1 MPFNYTCV
9 WTCGGIILGK
19 TLKDMGKSMSDVWP
33 TELRVSKD
41 RHHLLVTFDNGASFD
56 LPAEML
62 RVLSPSAE
70 VQGHGP
76 GQKVTVPGKRNV
88 GIMSMT
94 PTGNYA
100 VRIGFDD
107 MHDTGIFTWSYLLE
121 LGEKGQELFA
131 AYEAE
136 LKEKGLSRDPVGKPH

>member
-1 MPFNYTCV
+1 MTEP
-9 WTCGGIILGK
+9 
-19 TLKDMGKSMSDVWP
+19 WP

-41 RHHLLVTFDNGASFD
+41 RQHLLVSFDDGRRFD

-76 GQKVTVPGKRNV
+76 GQKLTVPGKRNV
-88 GIMSMT
+88 AIIAAT

-107 MHDTGIFTWSYLLE
+107 MHDTGIFTWKYLYE
-121 LGEKGQELFA
+121 LGERGTDLFA
-131 AYEAE
+131 DYERE
-136 LKEKGLSRDPVGKPH
+136 LAEKGMSRDHSEKPR

>member
-1 MPFNYTCV
+1 
-9 WTCGGIILGK
+9 
-19 TLKDMGKSMSDVWP
+19 MSDLWP

-41 RHHLLVTFDNGASFD
+41 RQRLVVTFNDGASFD
-56 LPAEML
+56 LSAELL

-88 GIMSMT
+88 AIISMT

-107 MHDTGIFTWSYLLE
+107 FHDTGIYTWSYLRE
-121 LGEKGQELFA
+121 LGEKGAELFA
-131 AYEAE
+131 GYERE
-136 LKEKGLSRDPVGKPH
+136 LAEKGMSRDISEKPR

>member
-1 MPFNYTCV
+1 
-9 WTCGGIILGK
+9 
-19 TLKDMGKSMSDVWP
+19 MSDLWP
-33 TELRVSKD
+33 TELRVTKD
-41 RHHLLVTFDNGASFD
+41 RQRLVVTFNDGASFD
-56 LPAEML
+56 LSAELL

-88 GIMSMT
+88 AIISVA

-107 MHDTGIFTWSYLLE
+107 FHDTGIYTWSYLRE
-121 LGEKGQELFA
+121 LREKGTDLFA
-131 AYEAE
+131 DYERA
-136 LKEKGLSRDPVGKPH
+136 LADKGMSRDISEKPR

>member
-1 MPFNYTCV
+1 
-9 WTCGGIILGK
+9 
-19 TLKDMGKSMSDVWP
+19 MSDVWP
-33 TELRVSKD
+33 QEIRVSPD
-41 RHHLLVTFDNGASFD
+41 RRLLKLVFDNGESIA

-76 GQKVTVPGKRNV
+76 GQKITVPGKRNV
-88 GIMSMT
+88 TIAKLI

-107 MHDTGIFTWSYLLE
+107 GHDTGIFTWTYLRE
-121 LGEKGQELFA
+121 LGQKG
-131 AYEAE
+131 EAMFGDYLADLE
-136 LKEKGLSRDPVGKPH
+136 TKGLSRDR

>member
-1 MPFNYTCV
+1 
-9 WTCGGIILGK
+9 
-19 TLKDMGKSMSDVWP
+19 MSDIWP
-33 TELRVSKD
+33 TELKVTKD
-41 RHHLLVTFDNGASFD
+41 RQQLVITFNNGESFT
-56 LPAEML
+56 LSAEML

-88 GIMSMT
+88 AIISMT

-107 MHDTGIFTWSYLLE
+107 MHDTGIFTWSYLRE
-121 LGEKGQELFA
+121 LGERGEELFA
-131 AYEAE
+131 AYENE
-136 LKEKGLSRDPVGKPH
+136 LREKGMTRDTSEKPR

>member
-1 MPFNYTCV
+1 
-9 WTCGGIILGK
+9 
-19 TLKDMGKSMSDVWP
+19 MSDLWP

-41 RHHLLVTFDNGASFD
+41 RRSLTITFNDGVGFAI
-56 LPAEML
+56 PAETM

-76 GQKVTVPGKRNV
+76 GQKVTVPGKRLV
-88 GIMSMT
+88 GIASAT

-107 MHDTGIFTWSYLLE
+107 GHDTGIFTWAYLRE
-121 LGEKGQELFA
+121 LGEQGQELFA
-131 AYEAE
+131 AYERE
-136 LKEKGLSRDPVGKPH
+136 LAEKGLTRDPPGVRR

>member
-1 MPFNYTCV
+1 M
-9 WTCGGIILGK
+9 
-19 TLKDMGKSMSDVWP
+19 DMIDVWP

-41 RHHLLVTFDNGASFD
+41 RQRLVVTFNDGASFD
-56 LPAEML
+56 LSAELL

-88 GIMSMT
+88 AILSMT

-107 MHDTGIFTWSYLLE
+107 RHDTGIYTWSYLRE
-121 LGEKGQELFA
+121 LGEKGADLFA
-131 AYEAE
+131 DYEHE
-136 LKEKGLSRDPVGKPH
+136 LAEKGMSRDISEKPR